1 MSTIL
6 CSLLLTAGTAQ
17 ALCCCYQGL
26 IHSLTQGQRGKGRE
40 QWRKAGGAAKAGGE
54 WDSQ

>member
-6 CSLLLTAGTAQ
+6 RSLLLTAGTAQ

-40 QWRKAGGAAKAGGE
+40 QWRKAGGAVEAGGE